1 MKVILLAG
9 GLGTRL
15 SEYTDVRPKPMV
27 EIGGLP
33 ILWHVMSIYGSH
45 GFKDF
50 IVACGHKGEV
60 IKEYFGNLRL
70 KRTDFRVDL
79 GSGELEELGSDCPPW
94 RVAVVDTG
102 TDTMTGGRVRR
113 LRHFVAGE
121 TFMLTYGDGVGNV
134 DVRQLLAFHRR
145 HGKLG
150 TVTAV
155 RPPARFGALAL
166 ENGNVRDFA
175 EKPQSESG
183 WINGGFFVF
192 EPGIFDYLGGDEMP
206 LEQEP
211 LERLARDGQLMA
223 YEHSGFWQAMD
234 TVRDQRLL
242 EKYWQEGSAPWKTW

>member
-1 MKVILLAG
+1 MKVIVLAG
-9 GLGTRL
+9 GLGTRI
-15 SEYTDVRPKPMV
+15 SEYTDVRPKPMI

-60 IKEYFGNLRL
+60 IKEYFGSLRL

-79 GSGELEELGSDCPPW
+79 DSGALEELRSDCPPW

-102 TDTMTGGRVRR
+102 ADTMTGGRVRR
-113 LRHFVAGE
+113 LRHLVDGE

-134 DVRQLLAFHRR
+134 DVRKLLAFHRR

-155 RPPARFGALAL
+155 RPPARFGALEL
-166 ENGNVRDFA
+166 ERGNVLRFA

-192 EPGIFDYLGGDEMP
+192 EPGLFDYLGGDEMP
-206 LEQEP
+206 LEQQP

-223 YEHSGFWQAMD
+223 YEHDGFWQAMD
-234 TVRDQRLL
+234 TLRDQRLL
-242 EKYWQEGSAPWKTW
+242 EKHWQEGSAPWKTW